1 MHKFVK
7 SASFAVILI
16 AATAVTTASAGT
28 FVVTGPLG
36 GTTTVT
42 HVPGDTTFSHVPAV
56 SEADTL
62 SLMAVG
68 LGLIGLRLRL
78 KNK

>member
-16 AATAVTTASAGT
+16 AATAVTTASAET
-28 FVVTGPLG
+28 YVVTGPLG

-42 HVPGDTTFSHVPAV
+42 HVPDYTTISHVPAV
-56 SEADTL
+56 SEADTV

-68 LGLIGLRLRL
+68 LGLIGLRLRR
-78 KNK
+78 KN